1 MMRTR
6 SGGWLG
12 VRASWLTGPG
22 VESAIA
28 VVLEPASP
36 PQLMPLLSRAHRL
49 TPREADLVRL
59 LVRGLS
65 TSDLSGQLHISEHTV
80 QDHLK
85 SIFDK
90 VGVRSRR
97 ELLAALMATPAS
109 SDAP

>member
-1 MMRTR
+1 MVAAHQHLWNRHAPKNA
-6 SGGWLG
+6 W
-12 VRASWLTGPG
+12 PG
-22 VESAIA
+22 I
-28 VVLEPASP
+28 LRILDP
-36 PQLMPLLSRAHRL
+36 PRL
-49 TPREADLVRL
+49 TVRFL
-59 LVRGLS
+59 LY
-65 TSDLSGQLHISEHTV
+65 TLHISEHTV